1 MINTDEIGV
10 NFEHDNELDL
20 LIAHFGEIKNP
31 LETEETP
38 FYENILFK
46 VDSKTGELVQVLIY
60 DFSAFRR
67 HLLTQLIFLYTRK
80 TIKNWLKVL
89 VAGFKV
95 GEHTHKLV
103 DKIAITH

>member
-1 MINTDEIGV
+1 MNNTNEIEV
-10 NFEHDNELDL
+10 IFERDKKLDL

-60 DFSAFRR
+60 DFSVFRR
-67 HLLTQLIFLYTRK
+67 RLFMQLIFLYTRK
-80 TIKNWLKVL
+80 MIKNWLQVL

-95 GEHTHKLV
+95 GEHTQKLIV
-103 DKIAITH
+103 HA

>member
-1 MINTDEIGV
+1 MINTDEIEV
-10 NFEHDNELDL
+10 IFKRDKELDL

-60 DFSAFRR
+60 DFSVFRR
-67 HLLTQLIFLYTRK
+67 QLLMQLIFLYTTK
-80 TIKNWLKVL
+80 MIKNWLQVL

-95 GEHTHKLV
+95 GEHTQHKLIV
-103 DKIAITH
+103 HA